1 MKTSKA
7 FDQTFL
13 SAPQLNAGNS
23 GKGSNG
29 NYKRP
34 YSKTAA
40 SISGKPKA
48 FAQFPHQ
55 LSL

>member
-1 MKTSKA
+1 MKLSNQYA
-7 FDQTFL
+7 QTFL

-23 GKGSNG
+23 GK

-40 SISGKPKA
+40 SIHGKPPEFK
-48 FAQFPHQ
+48 QFPC
-55 LSL
+55 SR